1 MSKTRFFAIICAF
14 FFLSV
19 LVASAQEPAPDI
31 NPTFTYDE
39 EGTMYEATEYEGDAP
54 LVLTFHVN
62 AENVGAYREY
72 YEWRFYKE
80 GGSPENPYL
89 VRSDTEETTVT
100 FTESGAHCIVVY
112 AYFINGTDTVKY
124 DAETWSLDKTPL
136 RVTIKESKLEFPN
149 AFSPNNDGRNDIYRA
164 KPGYQSIVSFKAT
177 IFNRWGQK
185 LYEWTDPAGG
195 WDGTFHGSPVKEGVY
210 FVHVEAK
217 GADGHV
223 YDIRRDVNLLRN
235 YTERNGGSATP

>member
-1 MSKTRFFAIICAF
+1 MLKTRIFAIIYAF

-19 LVASAQEPAPDI
+19 LVAMAQDPDPDI
-31 NPTFTYDE
+31 NPTFTYIEDGSE
-39 EGTMYEATEYEGDAP
+39 HEATEYEADAP

-62 AENVGAYREY
+62 AEDVGVYREY

-80 GGSPENPYL
+80 GGSPDNPYL

-112 AYFINGTDTVKY
+112 AYFINGTDTVRY
-124 DAETWSLDKTPL
+124 DVESWNGDKTPL
-136 RVTIKESKLEFPN
+136 RVVIKESKLEFPN
-149 AFSPNNDGRNDIYRA
+149 AFSPNGDGINDIYRA
-164 KPGYQSIVSFKAT
+164 KTGYQSIVSFKAT

-185 LYEWTDPAGG
+185 LYEWTNPADG
-195 WDGTFHGSPVKEGVY
+195 WDGTFHGSAVKDGVY

-223 YDIRRDVNLLRN
+223 YDIRRDVNLLRGF
-235 YTERNGGSATP
+235 TEKNGGAGTP